1 MNLKAIVCI
10 LLVAAVPMYAQAQ
23 SPSAPKVNKGDAEKV
38 IEVRKSALA
47 CEPVEPLQ
55 KLRSIQLICVGG
67 QRSVLPP
74 LLTKLGASFDGDPA
88 RSEMRLPAIEFV
100 LADGERHMQ
109 CAIAAMA
116 GDGPA
121 G

>member
-1 MNLKAIVCI
+1 MSVR
-10 LLVAAVPMYAQAQ
+10 VAKIDAAPASFPII
-23 SPSAPKVNKGDAEKV
+23 SP
-38 IEVRKSALA
+38 
-47 CEPVEPLQ
+47 
-55 KLRSIQLICVGG
+55 
-67 QRSVLPP
+67 
-74 LLTKLGASFDGDPA
+74 FDGDPA

-100 LADGERHMQ
+100 LADGERHMR

>member
-38 IEVRKSALA
+38 TEVRKSALA

-67 QRSVLPP
+67 QRSVLTP
-74 LLTKLGASFDGDPA
+74 S
-88 RSEMRLPAIEFV
+88 
-100 LADGERHMQ
+100 
-109 CAIAAMA
+109 
-116 GDGPA
+116 
-121 G
+121 

>member
-38 IEVRKSALA
+38 TEVRKSALA

-67 QRSVLPP
+67 QRSVLTP
-74 LLTKLGASFDGDPA
+74 LLTKLGASWQASCICPW
-88 RSEMRLPAIEFV
+88 RPR
-100 LADGERHMQ
+100 
-109 CAIAAMA
+109 CASSA
-116 GDGPA
+116 GKSGN
-121 G
+121 